1 MQLVAV
7 TLYTPLCLPL
17 CLLPSLPP
25 FLPALPHS
33 AGGGIE
39 EHAHRCQGTR
49 FPSTYSHE
57 ALASLV
63 SSTVGREHTGNE
75 LRLTTYGVDAPS
87 LCSTGRATRL
97 WVVFT
102 KTLFGNC
109 YAYHFQKKKVW
120 YKSAVAI
127 FIYLLV
133 SSPPLNMSHTTWL
146 CWVVKIFHAD
156 FDSDFTFLN
165 TDKPKLWNGKQ

>member
-1 MQLVAV
+1 MHNQTKLLTIGGQQRAKTDAAQCIMQLVAV

-109 YAYHFQKKKVW
+109 YAYHFQKKKFDINPLW
-120 YKSAVAI
+120 L
-127 FIYLLV
+127 YLFTC
-133 SSPPLNMSHTTWL
+133 SSHLRL
-146 CWVVKIFHAD
+146 
-156 FDSDFTFLN
+156 
-165 TDKPKLWNGKQ
+165 